1 MPFPHKGEN
10 HYSGILNEK
19 QLTVFLDE
27 KSSIIGPYMK
37 NKYTLTDDT
46 NVIRFKHQGGTKC
59 VDDANILKGEEK
71 ISGISYKNHK
81 TGTFDWLNTT
91 KNIPQDSILK
101 AKITVFK
108 TVNNITSKEEFD
120 QKEDTLRLERDNI
133 MNDHIKN
140 FTSEMIKNLLQKIYD
155 EYSDHIVITLCLK
168 QKYLYY
174 PKNEENF
181 KEFIGYHDWTYYVK
195 DTRAKTSA
203 QIWRTNNK
211 TDEDVYTGL
220 RIRLTLNNGLNAFF
234 GLSSSNKN
242 SYPCIKIQ
250 QEKIDDVFIPSLT
263 DTIEESFIVEE
274 KTQLEEEE
282 KK

>member
-1 MPFPHKGEN
+1 MPFPHKGKN

-101 AKITVFK
+101 AKFTVFK

-181 KEFIGYHDWTYYVK
+181 KEFIGYDDWTYYVK

-211 TDEDVYTGL
+211 TNEDVYTGL

>member
-27 KSSIIGPYMK
+27 KSSIIGPHIK
-37 NKYTLTDDT
+37 NKYTLTDDS
-46 NVIRFKHQGGTKC
+46 IDIHFKHQGGTKC
-59 VDDANILKGEEK
+59 VDDANILKAEEK
-71 ISGISYKNHK
+71 ISGVSYKNHK

-101 AKITVFK
+101 EKLAAFK
-108 TVNNITSKEEFD
+108 LVSNIKTKEEFD
-120 QKEDTLRLERDNI
+120 QRETQLRIDRDTI
-133 MNDHIKN
+133 MNEYIKN
-140 FTSEMIKNLLQKIYD
+140 FTSDMLKNVLHRIYD
-155 EYSDHIVITLCLK
+155 EYSDHIVITLCTK

-181 KEFIGYHDWTYYVK
+181 KEFIGYNDWTYYVK

-203 QIWRTNNK
+203 QIWRSNNE

-250 QEKIDDVFIPSLT
+250 QEKIDDVFIPSLI
-263 DTIEESFIVEE
+263 DTIEEGFIVEE
-274 KTQLEEEE
+274 KTQIEENNLS
-282 KK
+282 

>member
-101 AKITVFK
+101 AKFTVFK

-120 QKEDTLRLERDNI
+120 QKEDALRLERDNI

-140 FTSEMIKNLLQKIYD
+140 FSSEMIKNLLQKIYD

-181 KEFIGYHDWTYYVK
+181 KEFIGYDDWTYYVK

-250 QEKIDDVFIPSLT
+250 QEKIDDVYIPSLSET
-263 DTIEESFIVEE
+263 LTEDF
-274 KTQLEEEE
+274 KP
-282 KK
+282 

>member
-27 KSSIIGPYMK
+27 TSSIIGPYIK
-37 NKYTLTDDT
+37 NKYNLYADDST
-46 NVIRFKHQGGTKC
+46 NIHFKHQGGTKC

-71 ISGISYKNHK
+71 VSGVSYKNHK
-81 TGTFDWLNTT
+81 KGTFDWLNTT
-91 KNIPQDSILK
+91 KNIPQDSSLK
-101 AKITVFK
+101 DKLSVFK
-108 TVNNITSKEEFD
+108 LVSNIETKEEFD
-120 QKEDTLRLERDNI
+120 QRETQLRSERDTI

-140 FTSEMIKNLLQKIYD
+140 FTSDMIKNLLRKIYD

-181 KEFIGYHDWTYYVK
+181 KEFIGYDDWTYYVK

-203 QIWRTNNK
+203 QIWRTNNE
-211 TDEDVYTGL
+211 TNEDVYTGL

-250 QEKIDDVFIPSLT
+250 QEKIDDVYIPSLSET
-263 DTIEESFIVEE
+263 LTEDF
-274 KTQLEEEE
+274 KP
-282 KK
+282 